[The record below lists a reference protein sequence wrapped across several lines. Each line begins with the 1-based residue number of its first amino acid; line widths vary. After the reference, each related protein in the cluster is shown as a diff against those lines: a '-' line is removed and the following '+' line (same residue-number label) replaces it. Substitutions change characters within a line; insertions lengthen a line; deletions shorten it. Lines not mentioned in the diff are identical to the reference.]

1 MPTVSRTL
9 CRHLILF
16 LQIGPLKTVIK
27 TVQMSSRIQPI
38 MFPDSTTN
46 QSQTGHRVSGHL
58 MAAGASNGRFPV
70 FPIQTTDLGVII
82 RVNRDSQIIKMP
94 TKIIKI
100 PTKIIKILIRIIR
113 IPTKGR
119 MSLGPPS
126 VTLVVLEIG
135 VGKDHHSRIGDVA
148 DQLKGMGM
156 RDLVPS
162 NVLGSQ
168 RNP

>member
-1 MPTVSRTL
+1 
-9 CRHLILF
+9 
-16 LQIGPLKTVIK
+16 
-27 TVQMSSRIQPI
+27 
-38 MFPDSTTN
+38 
-46 QSQTGHRVSGHL
+46 

-82 RVNRDSQIIKMP
+82 RVNRDSQIIK
-94 TKIIKI
+94 I

-126 VTLVVLEIG
+126 VTLEVLEIG

-148 DQLKGMGM
+148 DQLKEMGM
-156 RDLVPS
+156 KDLVPS
-162 NVLGSQ
+162 DVLGSQ
-168 RNP
+168 QNP

>member
-1 MPTVSRTL
+1 M
-9 CRHLILF
+9 
-16 LQIGPLKTVIK
+16 IK

-70 FPIQTTDLGVII
+70 FPIPTTDLGVII
-82 RVNRDSQIIKMP
+82 RVNRDSQ
-94 TKIIKI
+94 IIKI

-126 VTLVVLEIG
+126 VTLVVLETG
-135 VGKDHHSRIGDVA
+135 VGRDHHSRIGDVA
-148 DQLKGMGM
+148 DQLRGMGM

-162 NVLGSQ
+162 DVLGSQ
-168 RNP
+168 LNP